1 MHISKRYVHIHSL
14 FRDNMNDDPENFVY
28 TFPFHIEN
36 VVNLRLHSIEMTPS
50 WNLLSDTTDINHYN
64 KGFTLWQTTDDS
76 ETQSSGSGTNIIF
89 DKIVERTH
97 DVRDVLTEILN
108 YNGGEDFGSGSGSDL
123 SFDLIGS
130 GKTQRIRIT
139 NNSTAN
145 HENIVFNLEN
155 HCLNRAKSL
164 GWALGF
170 REMAYQIP
178 QGGSIISEAPVMD
191 KSNTFF
197 YFCLHDFSNNEQDK
211 HVVCLP
217 GKALNARVLGKVQVY
232 GTENCEIV
240 SSNFHSEVNSLERLF
255 QNRFNLQ
262 RIRVQLRDLFG
273 ELLNKNKMDYSFTL
287 ELDIIN
293 E

>member
-50 WNLLSDTTDINHYN
+50 WNLLSDTTDINHFN
-64 KGFTLWQTTDDS
+64 KGFTLWQTQDKTIV
-76 ETQSSGSGTNIIF
+76 SSGSGKVIEF
-89 DKIVERTH
+89 KKIVERSNNVS
-97 DVRDVLTEILN
+97 DILTEILD
-108 YNGGEDFGSGSGSDL
+108 YDGDEDFGSGSGSDL

-130 GKTQRIRIT
+130 GKTQHIKIT
-139 NNSTAN
+139 NNSTDN
-145 HENIVFNLEN
+145 YENIVFNLEK

-178 QGGSIISEAPVMD
+178 PGEFIISEVPVTD

-232 GTENCEIV
+232 KTENCEIV
-240 SSNFHSEVNSLERLF
+240 SSDFRSEVNSLERLF